1 MRKLRIALMGCGRIS
16 ASYALVFPR
25 LSDIAEFVCAIDIEE
40 EKARAFAAPFGA
52 AWGTRFEDLSDKNID
67 IVHLCL
73 PHYLHAPAAIRAMEA
88 GMHVLTE
95 KPVSIT
101 LQDADRMKAVSER
114 TGKKLGVI
122 FQTRYEESVQQ
133 LRRMIQDGA
142 FGHILSARSIL
153 TWSRP
158 YSYYEGCDWKGTW
171 DREGGGVLIDQAIH
185 SIDRIRY
192 MLGSEV
198 EWIDGSIHN
207 HYHDRIR
214 VEDTAEA
221 AIHFKN
227 GCLYSLYATNSYA
240 SDAPVFME
248 FQGEKGR
255 CGLKQDIGFYELDG
269 SYTEIRPAPSAES
282 TAIPDYWGMGHYA
295 QIHDFYLSVCNDM
308 PVSVDV
314 TEGRR
319 TLEIVKGIYYSSQR
333 RERIYLPFEDT
344 NYSDLNTS
352 SVSAPPA
359 FSI

>member
-1 MRKLRIALMGCGRIS
+1 MGCGRIS

-40 EKARAFAAPFGA
+40 ERAKAFAAPFGA
-52 AWGTRFEDLSDKNID
+52 AWGTRFEDLSDKNVD

-101 LQDADRMKAVSER
+101 LQDADRMKTVSER

-142 FGHILSARSIL
+142 FGRILSARSIL

-198 EWIDGSIHN
+198 
-207 HYHDRIR
+207 
-214 VEDTAEA
+214 
-221 AIHFKN
+221 
-227 GCLYSLYATNSYA
+227 
-240 SDAPVFME
+240 
-248 FQGEKGR
+248 
-255 CGLKQDIGFYELDG
+255 
-269 SYTEIRPAPSAES
+269 
-282 TAIPDYWGMGHYA
+282 
-295 QIHDFYLSVCNDM
+295 
-308 PVSVDV
+308 
-314 TEGRR
+314 
-319 TLEIVKGIYYSSQR
+319 
-333 RERIYLPFEDT
+333 
-344 NYSDLNTS
+344 
-352 SVSAPPA
+352 
-359 FSI
+359 